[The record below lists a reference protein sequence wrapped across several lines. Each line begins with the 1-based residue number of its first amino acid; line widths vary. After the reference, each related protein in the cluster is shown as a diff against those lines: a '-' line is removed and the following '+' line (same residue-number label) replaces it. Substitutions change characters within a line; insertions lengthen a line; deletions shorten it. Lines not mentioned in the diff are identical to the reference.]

1 MKRFISMFL
10 SICLAIGC
18 LACLSGCGSS
28 LKSSFV
34 DSHFIDGLAD
44 GLEARWDLLDE
55 HPEGPTSVDEIREY
69 IQLELDEIEQYET
82 AKFNDQRLRANA
94 LDYIDVLHQSYE
106 HADYALSDDKY
117 DLWQDYEK
125 QRRKLLQLFMR
136 DNHLALNAKHEDDLK
151 EYVRRGETS
160 SSQEAKVSALL
171 NMLSQINYV
180 EQVGDDKQQAEDRA
194 KGIVR
199 PAKYIS
205 DLTNTTDYTILKLT
219 LDLRLVD
226 KNGKV
231 LENHGITLRDL
242 KPGDQTKVSFVTD
255 KPFAQVQN
263 GINSYTL
270 KN

>member
-1 MKRFISMFL
+1 MV
-10 SICLAIGC
+10 IGC
-18 LACLSGCGSS
+18 LVCVTGCGGS
-28 LKSSFV
+28 LKSNYT
-34 DSHFIDGLAD
+34 DNDFIEALAD

-55 HPEGPTSVDEIREY
+55 HPEGATSVDEIREY
-69 IQLELDEIEQYET
+69 IQLELDQVEQYET

-106 HADYALSDDKY
+106 HADYALSDKDY

-136 DNHLALNAKHEDDLK
+136 DNHLALSAKHQDDLK
-151 EYVRRGETS
+151 EYVRRGETT

-171 NMLSQINYV
+171 DMLSQINYV
-180 EQVGDDKQQAEDRA
+180 EQVGDDKQQAIDRA

-199 PAKYIS
+199 PATYIS
-205 DLTNTTDYTILKLT
+205 SLKNTTDYTILKLT

-242 KPGDQTKVSFVTD
+242 KPGDKAEISFTTK
-255 KPFAQVQN
+255 KKFAQVQN

-270 KN
+270 K